1 MPLSVQAFGEEPH
14 SPEQVPAD
22 PVYLDMIASPTSYEA
37 CYADMSLVSVL
48 THALADAFL
57 SFSEEASRRCAMGGS
72 ADASFPLPSSPL
84 CSSPTHAVWPL
95 YGGRRA
101 APHTELSLEEPLSE
115 NELRGLS
122 GCRFLQRFFRSPAVL
137 GLATGQGV
145 ARPTDKMVCARLAS
159 GSREYTDLPP
169 HKPHVLLGGRRLRF
183 GPRFVRTHRRYR
195 KVLASNW
202 PTGLMAVLSLALQ
215 RVPVGWRC

>member
-1 MPLSVQAFGEEPH
+1 LPLSSQAFGEPR

-57 SFSEEASRRCAMGGS
+57 SFSEEASRRCAMGGP
-72 ADASFPLPSSPL
+72 ADASFPLLSSPL

-95 YGGRRA
+95 CGGRRA
-101 APHTELSLEEPLSE
+101 APHTELTLEEPLSE

-122 GCRFLQRFFRSPAVL
+122 GCRFLSN
-137 GLATGQGV
+137 V
-145 ARPTDKMVCARLAS
+145 ALKGPLI
-159 GSREYTDLPP
+159 DLPNG
-169 HKPHVLLGGRRLRF
+169 KPLQ
-183 GPRFVRTHRRYR
+183 
-195 KVLASNW
+195 
-202 PTGLMAVLSLALQ
+202 GL
-215 RVPVGWRC
+215 